1 MERTN
6 LLLLATSAILVVVTI
21 NLLSKTSPRYVPQQ
35 PQRQVLGVKTEK
47 NELKLSKV
55 LTDNPYFVKDIAIA
69 NNTVV
74 IALKPLEKGTY
85 SFVPV
90 KATSTVDYSITLKI
104 EPPKAP
110 IEVKLMQ
117 DKYTIL
123 TSEQTYKF
131 LHAHTIPKAYRLHIT
146 AKEKINY
153 PVVIKLIFAKNK

>member
-6 LLLLATSAILVVVTI
+6 LLLLATSAILVIITI

-35 PQRQVLGVKTEK
+35 TQRQVLGAKTEK

-55 LTDNPYFVKDIAIA
+55 LTENPYFVKDIAIA
-69 NNTVV
+69 SNTVV
-74 IALKPLEKGTY
+74 IALEPLEKGTY
-85 SFVPV
+85 AFVPV
-90 KATSTVDYSITLKI
+90 KVTSTVDYSITLKV

-110 IEVKLMQ
+110 VEIKLTQ

-131 LHAHTIPKAYRLHIT
+131 LHAHSTPKAYRLHIT

-153 PVVIKLIFAKNK
+153 PVVIKLIFSKNK